1 MNKKIIWVAIFVG
14 VLSFGAYAQGP
25 GGSRLG
31 SVPKG
36 PALDKSDDVE
46 LQNLIKSE
54 IPKFEVKKWYD
65 TVSGDTVIYNIFM
78 PEGEGPFPVVLY
90 ISDASTPG
98 SDIARP
104 LWQGVGGLIWTTE
117 QAQKEN
123 PCFVIVPQFPT
134 VAVDDNY
141 DRTEYVDAVAR
152 MIQEFSKNPTVDADR
167 LYTTGQ
173 SMGGM
178 ISMYYNYAYPN
189 LFAASLFVD
198 SHWNIS
204 TFPEIV
210 RHKFIWVTAG
220 DSGKAWPEIKPM
232 EQAAEAEG
240 IPYCYERWSA
250 KLPQAEQDSIAS
262 VMLSKG
268 APVNIINFAPGSV
281 LKEDGKGS
289 EHMLSFDYAYR
300 LTPVRQWL
308 FKQSK

>member
-1 MNKKIIWVAIFVG
+1 MWVAIVAATVSLRCF
-14 VLSFGAYAQGP
+14 AQGS
-25 GGSRLG
+25 GGPRLG

-36 PALDKSDDVE
+36 PALDKSDDTE
-46 LQNLIKSE
+46 LQALIKSE
-54 IPKFEVKKWYD
+54 IPKFEVKEWYD
-65 TVSGDTVIYNIFM
+65 AVSGDTVRYNIFT
-78 PEGEGPFPVVLY
+78 PEGDGPFPVLLY

-98 SDIARP
+98 ADMTRP
-104 LWQGVGGLIWTTE
+104 LWQGVGGIIWTTE
-117 QAQKEN
+117 ESQREN

-141 DRTEYVDAVAR
+141 NHTEYVDAVAR
-152 MIQEFSKNPTVDADR
+152 MIQDFSQDQKIDANR

-178 ISMYYNYAYPN
+178 ISMYYNYAYPD

-198 SHWNIS
+198 SHWSVS

-220 DSGKAWPEIKPM
+220 DSGKSWPEIEPM
-232 EQAAEAEG
+232 EHAAEIEG
-240 IPYCYERWSA
+240 ISYSYEQWSA
-250 KLPQAEQDSIAS
+250 KLPQAEQDSLAT

-268 APVNIINFAPGSV
+268 TPVNIINFSPGSV
-281 LKEDGKGS
+281 LKEGGKGS

-308 FKQSK
+308 FKQTK

>member
-1 MNKKIIWVAIFVG
+1 MWIAINAAIVS
-14 VLSFGAYAQGP
+14 LGACAQGP
-25 GGSRLG
+25 GGPRLG

-46 LQNLIKSE
+46 LQALIKSE
-54 IPKFEVKKWYD
+54 IPKFEVNKWYD
-65 TVSGDTVIYNIFM
+65 AVSGDTVRYNIFT
-78 PEGEGPFPVVLY
+78 PAGDGPFPVLLY

-98 SDIARP
+98 ADMTRP

-117 QAQKEN
+117 ESQSEN

-152 MIQEFSKNPTVDADR
+152 MIMDFSKDTKVDADR

-178 ISMYYNYAYPN
+178 ISMYYNYAFPD

-198 SHWNIS
+198 SHWS
-204 TFPEIV
+204 VSAFPEIV

-220 DSGKAWPEIKPM
+220 DSGKAWPEIEPM
-232 EQAAEAEG
+232 EQAAEAQG
-240 IPYCYERWSA
+240 IPFSYERWSA
-250 KLPQAEQDSIAS
+250 KLPQAQQDSLAAA
-262 VMLSKG
+262 MLSKG

-281 LKEDGKGS
+281 LKADGKGS

>member
-1 MNKKIIWVAIFVG
+1 MNKFMRVAIIAATIS
-14 VLSFGAYAQGP
+14 LGASAQGP
-25 GGSRLG
+25 GGPRLG

-36 PALDKSDDVE
+36 PALDKSGDVE
-46 LQNLIKSE
+46 LQALIKSE

-65 TVSGDTVIYNIFM
+65 AVSGDTVHYNIFT
-78 PEGEGPFPVVLY
+78 PTGDGPFPVLLY

-98 SDIARP
+98 EDMTRP
-104 LWQGVGGLIWTTE
+104 LWQGVGGLIWTTDE
-117 QAQKEN
+117 SQYET

-141 DRTEYVDAVAR
+141 YRTNYVDAVAR
-152 MIQEFSKNPTVDADR
+152 MIQDFSKNPKVDAGR
-167 LYTTGQ
+167 MYTTGQ

-178 ISMYYNYAYPN
+178 ISMYYAWAYPD

-198 SHWNIS
+198 SHWNIT

-220 DSGKAWPEIKPM
+220 ESGKAWPEIVPM
-232 EQAAEAEG
+232 EQAAEAQG
-240 IPYCYERWSA
+240 IPYSYQRWSA
-250 KLPQAEQDSIAS
+250 KLPQEQQDSLAAA
-262 VMLSKG
+262 MLAKG

-281 LKEDGKGS
+281 LREDGSGS

-300 LTPVRQWL
+300 LRPVRQWL
-308 FKQSK
+308 FHQSK